1 MKVMQMEE
9 KLEKIE
15 KELQNLKALIIFGK
29 DTLVEKKPV
38 SLRGIC
44 RVLVSEDE
52 LEKAIED
59 AKKSIFSG
67 VHALRD

>member
-1 MKVMQMEE
+1 MQVEE

-15 KELQNLKALIIFGK
+15 KELQNLKALVIFGR

-44 RVLVSEDE
+44 RILVSDDE
-52 LEKAIED
+52 LEKAVEE
-59 AKKSIFSG
+59 AKKSVFSG
-67 VHALRD
+67 VHVLRD

>member
-1 MKVMQMEE
+1 MQVEE

-15 KELQNLKALIIFGK
+15 KELQSLKALVIFGR

-44 RVLVSEDE
+44 RILVSEEE
-52 LEKAIED
+52 LEEAIEA

-67 VHALRD
+67 MHALRD